1 MTEKEPPNN
10 SKSSE
15 IIEETAVPTGEEI
28 PKRAIFIQYRG
39 KFTEDYAR
47 KLHKIKAPCNVIM
60 TLRKLKTVLPSLKP
74 PVEKVLRSGVVY
86 KIECAVCSAAYVG
99 QTGRHLQ
106 TRFKEHMMPSAP
118 VGRHLQQCGA
128 RLSIEDTT
136 ILASTSRQDWYRL
149 TLEALFIEELRPEL
163 NTKEEYRSRTL
174 TIKFF

>member
-1 MTEKEPPNN
+1 MSETNIPLPFTTQLSNKLLETILNANMTENQPPNN

-99 QTGRHLQ
+99 
-106 TRFKEHMMPSAP
+106 
-118 VGRHLQQCGA
+118 
-128 RLSIEDTT
+128 
-136 ILASTSRQDWYRL
+136 
-149 TLEALFIEELRPEL
+149 
-163 NTKEEYRSRTL
+163 
-174 TIKFF
+174 